1 MRTFVLTGFRF
12 VQRIPG
18 GLLEDL
24 LLESPAP
31 QISAIGTR
39 KYREEEE
46 EAEVEEEPSNLSE
59 DESDEK

>member
-1 MRTFVLTGFRF
+1 MLTGFRF

-39 KYREEEE
+39 KYREEE
-46 EAEVEEEPSNLSE
+46 AEVEEEPSNLSE